1 VITDHPIEN
10 PLPFGK
16 TQPAFSLAL
25 SINHHSIHN
34 ATTSMATQAARLIK
48 RNLFILTF
56 ISELLG
62 RGGTTTFILA
72 PKKQMEGKCASCIP
86 RVGLIARRLG

>member
-16 TQPAFSLAL
+16 TQPGFSLAL

-62 RGGTTTFILA
+62 KGGPLPSSWH
-72 PKKQMEGKCASCIP
+72 PKNKWKVNALLHHK
-86 RVGLIARRLG
+86 VGLIARRLG